1 LQNNFINFRSTS
13 EGTMVL
19 ENPKEKNDIQYE
31 DETSIEEPYKVILF
45 NDDQHSFDEVIV
57 QLIKAV
63 KCSFEKARDFAFET
77 HVKGKSM
84 VFQGQLG
91 ACLKVT
97 TVLEEIALH
106 TQIVS

>member
-1 LQNNFINFRSTS
+1 MT
-13 EGTMVL
+13 L
-19 ENPKEKNDIQYE
+19 ENPKEKNEIENDE
-31 DETSIEEPYKVILF
+31 DTLIGEPYKVLLF
-45 NDDQHSFDEVIV
+45 NDDHHSFDEVID

-63 KCSFEKARDFAFET
+63 KCSYEKARDFAFET

-84 VFQGQLG
+84 VFQGQLS

-97 TVLEEIALH
+97 TILEEIALH